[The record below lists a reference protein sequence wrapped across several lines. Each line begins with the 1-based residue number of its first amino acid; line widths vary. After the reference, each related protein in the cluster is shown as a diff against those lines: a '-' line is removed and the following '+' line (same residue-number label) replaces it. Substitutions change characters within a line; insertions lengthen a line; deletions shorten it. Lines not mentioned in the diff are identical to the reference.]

1 MDAME
6 PDLHHDGIRHP
17 AKWLRDDHPPPGHA
31 VSSVESRPAHP
42 AAYIN
47 TRSIMKRKYL
57 FFCVLCVGTVL
68 GVGSCISDLLFDIA
82 PLLL

>member
-1 MDAME
+1 
-6 PDLHHDGIRHP
+6 
-17 AKWLRDDHPPPGHA
+17 
-31 VSSVESRPAHP
+31 
-42 AAYIN
+42 
-47 TRSIMKRKYL
+47 MKRKYL